1 MVSELPLLS
10 PSNETIKRRT
20 KIRAGGK
27 RGKEGERNEDKIPS
41 LSWHDPQSD
50 PGATLGFAVL
60 LGTTATAPNPL
71 SRGAT
76 QVTRSPKGEQIL
88 LFPAQQQPKS
98 QDPQGTPG
106 GTSALHTQ
114 AFKGVLTMNELEPNC
129 SQRPRAAS
137 TAGNHLSTLTIF

>member
-1 MVSELPLLS
+1 MVSGLPLLS

-20 KIRAGGK
+20 KIRGEE
-27 RGKEGERNEDKIPS
+27 REGKEGERNEDKIPS
-41 LSWHDPQSD
+41 LSWHDPQRD

-60 LGTTATAPNPL
+60 LGTAATAPNPL

-88 LFPAQQQPKS
+88 LFPAQQRPKS

-106 GTSALHTQ
+106 RTSALHTQ
-114 AFKGVLTMNELEPNC
+114 AFEEVPTTNDLEPNC
-129 SQRPRAAS
+129 SRRPSTAS
-137 TAGNHLSTLTIF
+137 TAGNHLSTLNIF